1 MFPGVPNARD
11 DRLAPLTGIR
21 FAAALGILLFH
32 YGGALV
38 EGAPAWA
45 RALQTGGHAWVSLFY
60 VLSGFVLAW
69 ANPRPMDRAE
79 RRAFLAAR
87 LARLYP
93 AYLLAFALSA
103 PFALARWSGD
113 GAAGLLKAAVV
124 AVASLLLVHAWLPP
138 ISRLW
143 NPPGWSTS
151 AIATFYAA
159 FPYATARLAGRSR
172 RGLALAMAAAWAASL
187 ALPLAYLALR
197 PDGPGAELL
206 RHEPR
211 WLEALKFHPVAR
223 LGEFVAGVALGLLLR
238 RGAALPARAAG
249 PAVALALGAVVGA
262 LAWSGFPYVLVHN
275 GLLVPLW
282 LLLIAG
288 LARLAEGGG
297 AVARGLSARPL
308 QALGD
313 ASFALYAL
321 QDPLWRWAELL
332 ARDPG
337 TPASPAYVL
346 GFAAGAVA
354 ISVAV
359 SRWVERPARRALRAA
374 LGSAPLAAARPP
386 AP

>member
-1 MFPGVPNARD
+1 MPSARD

-32 YGGALV
+32 YGGPLV
-38 EGAPAWA
+38 AGAPAWA
-45 RALQTGGHAWVSLFY
+45 RALQTGGYAWVSLFY

-69 ANPRPMDRAE
+69 ANPHPMDRAE
-79 RRAFLAAR
+79 RRAFMTAR

-113 GAAGLLKAAVV
+113 GAAGLAKAAVV
-124 AVASLLLVHAWLPP
+124 AGASLLLVHAWLPP

-143 NPPGWSTS
+143 SAPGWSTS
-151 AIATFYAA
+151 AIATFYAV
-159 FPYATARLAGRSR
+159 FPFATARLSRLSR
-172 RGLALAMAAAWAASL
+172 RGLALALCAAWAASL

-223 LGEFVAGVALGLLLR
+223 LGEFLAGVALGLLLR
-238 RGAALPARAAG
+238 RGAALPRRLAG
-249 PAVALALGAVVGA
+249 PAAALALAAAVAA

-275 GLLVPLW
+275 GLFVPLW
-282 LLLIAG
+282 ALLVAG
-288 LARLAEGGG
+288 LAGVASAGG
-297 AVARGLSARPL
+297 ALGRALSARPL
-308 QALGD
+308 QALGE

-332 ARDPG
+332 VRTPG
-337 TPASPAYVL
+337 SAASPGFVL
-346 GFAAGAVA
+346 GFSAFAVA
-354 ISVAV
+354 VSLAV
-359 SRWVERPARRALRAA
+359 SRWLERPARRALRAA
-374 LGSAPLAAARPP
+374 LGQAPLAAARPP